1 MGMKIN
7 AHLPIPAD
15 LKAEYP
21 LSSQILKLKEKRDRE
36 IREIFEGKSD
46 KFLVIV
52 GPCSADNEDSVCEYV
67 SKLATINEKVSDRLM
82 IIPRIYTNKPRTTG
96 EGYKGIFIEG
106 FGLGG
111 MPFINNDFIG
121 RVGEMVEKGMLV
133 LVGSQCRY
141 EGSNLM
147 VYETGR
153 LAIEKGVIQA
163 YDMTA
168 EAAITK
174 LMWVLGQTD
183 DIREMKEY
191 FSVNIAGEVNIG

>member
-1 MGMKIN
+1 MF
-7 AHLPIPAD
+7 
-15 LKAEYP
+15 Y
-21 LSSQILKLKEKRDRE
+21 EK
-36 IREIFEGKSD
+36 
-46 KFLVIV
+46 
-52 GPCSADNEDSVCEYV
+52 
-67 SKLATINEKVSDRLM
+67 
-82 IIPRIYTNKPRTTG
+82 
-96 EGYKGIFIEG
+96 GYKGIFIEG

-133 LVGSQCRY
+133 LVVSQCRY

>member
-7 AHLPIPAD
+7 AHIPIPAD

-96 EGYKGIFIEG
+96 EGYKG
-106 FGLGG
+106 
-111 MPFINNDFIG
+111 
-121 RVGEMVEKGMLV
+121 MLHQPKPDEAPD
-133 LVGSQCRY
+133 LLAGIIAIRK
-141 EGSNLM
+141 M
-147 VYETGR
+147 HIR
-153 LAIEKGVIQA
+153 AIEESRTYPGQMRCSIPKIEVIL
-163 YDMTA
+163 T
-168 EAAITK
+168 IFC
-174 LMWVLGQTD
+174 LMRQSEQDLWKISSIV
-183 DIREMKEY
+183 
-191 FSVNIAGEVNIG
+191 

>member
-67 SKLATINEKVSDRLM
+67 SKLATINEKVS
-82 IIPRIYTNKPRTTG
+82 RISREQQEKDIK
-96 EGYKGIFIEG
+96 ECFI
-106 FGLGG
+106 
-111 MPFINNDFIG
+111 
-121 RVGEMVEKGMLV
+121 
-133 LVGSQCRY
+133 SQSR
-141 EGSNLM
+141 
-147 VYETGR
+147 
-153 LAIEKGVIQA
+153 
-163 YDMTA
+163 
-168 EAAITK
+168 TK
-174 LMWVLGQTD
+174 LR
-183 DIREMKEY
+183 IC
-191 FSVNIAGEVNIG
+191 

>member
-21 LSSQILKLKEKRDRE
+21 LSSQILKLKDKRDRE

-96 EGYKGIFIEG
+96 EGYKGIFRSCEG
-106 FGLGG
+106 NSSICGTEYLAGKLQSK
-111 MPFINNDFIG
+111 FI
-121 RVGEMVEKGMLV
+121 RMYYEER
-133 LVGSQCRY
+133 SQ
-141 EGSNLM
+141 ES
-147 VYETGR
+147 
-153 LAIEKGVIQA
+153 VI
-163 YDMTA
+163 
-168 EAAITK
+168 
-174 LMWVLGQTD
+174 
-183 DIREMKEY
+183 
-191 FSVNIAGEVNIG
+191 

>member
-96 EGYKGIFIEG
+96 EGYKGMPVSYTHLDVYKRQVFARRT
-106 FGLGG
+106 GG
-111 MPFINNDFIG
+111 AGG
-121 RVGEMVEKGMLV
+121 RAV
-133 LVGSQCRY
+133 
-141 EGSNLM
+141 
-147 VYETGR
+147 
-153 LAIEKGVIQA
+153 
-163 YDMTA
+163 
-168 EAAITK
+168 
-174 LMWVLGQTD
+174 
-183 DIREMKEY
+183 
-191 FSVNIAGEVNIG
+191 

>member
-82 IIPRIYTNKPRTTG
+82 IIPR
-96 EGYKGIFIEG
+96 FIRISREQQEKDIKEC
-106 FGLGG
+106 
-111 MPFINNDFIG
+111 FI
-121 RVGEMVEKGMLV
+121 
-133 LVGSQCRY
+133 SQSR
-141 EGSNLM
+141 
-147 VYETGR
+147 
-153 LAIEKGVIQA
+153 
-163 YDMTA
+163 
-168 EAAITK
+168 TK
-174 LMWVLGQTD
+174 LR
-183 DIREMKEY
+183 IC
-191 FSVNIAGEVNIG
+191 

>member
-96 EGYKGIFIEG
+96 EGYKGMLHQPKPDEAPDLLAGIIAIRKMQERLRRADLPGQMRCSIPKIEVILTIF
-106 FGLGG
+106 
-111 MPFINNDFIG
+111 
-121 RVGEMVEKGMLV
+121 
-133 LVGSQCRY
+133 C
-141 EGSNLM
+141 LM
-147 VYETGR
+147 RQSEQDLWKISSIV
-153 LAIEKGVIQA
+153 
-163 YDMTA
+163 
-168 EAAITK
+168 
-174 LMWVLGQTD
+174 
-183 DIREMKEY
+183 
-191 FSVNIAGEVNIG
+191 

>member
-82 IIPRIYTNKPRTTG
+82 IIPRIYTHIRNLHCP
-96 EGYKGIFIEG
+96 
-106 FGLGG
+106 
-111 MPFINNDFIG
+111 PS
-121 RVGEMVEKGMLV
+121 MVLQ
-133 LVGSQCRY
+133 LQ
-141 EGSNLM
+141 
-147 VYETGR
+147 ETC
-153 LAIEKGVIQA
+153 LISLQKS
-163 YDMTA
+163 
-168 EAAITK
+168 
-174 LMWVLGQTD
+174 L
-183 DIREMKEY
+183 
-191 FSVNIAGEVNIG
+191 

>member
-1 MGMKIN
+1 MEIETDNKKSVKGRIVT
-7 AHLPIPAD
+7 AAWQLF
-15 LKAEYP
+15 Y
-21 LSSQILKLKEKRDRE
+21 EK
-36 IREIFEGKSD
+36 
-46 KFLVIV
+46 
-52 GPCSADNEDSVCEYV
+52 
-67 SKLATINEKVSDRLM
+67 
-82 IIPRIYTNKPRTTG
+82 
-96 EGYKGIFIEG
+96 GYKGIFIEG